1 MTTEMH
7 VHHNLPLAYRAI
19 FWDVAGLPIHD
30 IHTYIHTYIIALLP
44 SRKSFVYINHCN
56 KTEIFV
62 SVLLVTKML
71 GE

>member
-7 VHHNLPLAYRAI
+7 VHHNLLLAYRPI

-30 IHTYIHTYIIALLP
+30 IHTYIIALLP
-44 SRKSFVYINHCN
+44 SRKSFVYTNYYN